1 MSVLT
6 PNRLAISFATSTSK
20 PFHEPVFTSYQDA
33 GLYLGS
39 VAIRI
44 VPFLQI
50 TESAS
55 VPDVSTDAHAPPP
68 VDPELVPV
76 AALVDEL
83 LAHAAAISAK
93 IATRAARWNRNF
105 SIRDLLPRD
114 AEASFPLRAGL

>member
-1 MSVLT
+1 MIGTAEIAASHATPSPRARLSRASVSVV
-6 PNRLAISFATSTSK
+6 NVRVCGVATSTSK

-55 VPDVSTDAHAPPP
+55 VPDVSTDAHAPAP

-93 IATRAARWNRNF
+93 IATR
-105 SIRDLLPRD
+105 
-114 AEASFPLRAGL
+114 